1 MKSETTPGKADVRA
15 ADEAFRLTL
24 TPEADLTPRLC
35 TLLQKGCYV
44 RVKTGCSLREL
55 LCDQFGIDPEYVRKD
70 IKVFFI
76 NSSPVDNIDE
86 AIIRDGATVALSAS
100 MPGLVGAAM
109 RGDGLSWMRSSIT
122 YHDAGG
128 DLGDSEGVI
137 QLKLFNQ
144 VMADLGKSFLERAVY
159 VKSRF
164 LLDYFGRFGEDFW
177 GKAMKMRKNGEVLSK
192 EALFEALK
200 SFEGMVKVRVERE

>member
-1 MKSETTPGKADVRA
+1 MKSGNTPGMAEVRA
-15 ADEAFRLTL
+15 ADETFRLTL
-24 TPEADLTPRLC
+24 TPEADLLPRLC

-44 RVKTGCSLREL
+44 RVRTGCSLREL

-86 AIIRDGATVALSAS
+86 AAIRDGATVALSAS
-100 MPGLVGAAM
+100 MPGVVGAAM

-122 YHDAGG
+122 YHDEGG
-128 DLGDSEGVI
+128 DFGDSEGVI

-144 VMADLGKSFLERAVY
+144 VMADLGESFLDRGVY
-159 VKSRF
+159 VQSRF
-164 LLDYFGRFGEDFW
+164 LMDYFGRFGEDFW
-177 GKAMKMRKNGEVLSK
+177 KKSMRMSKNREALSK
-192 EALFEALK
+192 QELFDALK

>member
-1 MKSETTPGKADVRA
+1 MKSVTTPGMADVKA
-15 ADEAFRLTL
+15 ADNAFKLTL
-24 TPEADLTPRLC
+24 IPEADLLPRLC
-35 TLLQKGCYV
+35 TLLQKGCHV

-55 LCDQFGIDPEYVRKD
+55 LCDQFGIDPEYVRKE

-86 AIIRDGATVALSAS
+86 AIIRDGAIVALSAS

-122 YHDAGG
+122 YHEEGG

-144 VMADLGKSFLERAVY
+144 VMADLGESFLGRGVY
-159 VKSRF
+159 VDSQF
-164 LLDYFGRFGEDFW
+164 LMDYFGRFGEDFW
-177 GKAMKMRKNGEVLSK
+177 AKNMQMLKNSETLSRQN
-192 EALFEALK
+192 LHDALK
-200 SFEGMVKVRVERE
+200 SYEGMVRISVKLA

>member
-1 MKSETTPGKADVRA
+1 MNKETTPGMDDIRA
-15 ADEAFRLTL
+15 ADEAFKLIL
-24 TPEADLTPRLC
+24 IPEADLVPRLC
-35 TLLQKGCYV
+35 TLMQKGCYV
-44 RVKTGCSLREL
+44 RIRTGCSLREL

-86 AIIRDGATVALSAS
+86 AVVRDGATVALSAS

-122 YHDAGG
+122 YHDEGG
-128 DLGDSEGVI
+128 ELGGSEGAI

-144 VMADLGKSFLERAVY
+144 VMADLGASFLERGVY
-159 VKSRF
+159 VQSQF
-164 LLDYFGRFGEDFW
+164 LLNYFSRFGEDFW
-177 GKAMKMRKNGEVLSK
+177 KKAMGMRKNGAELSRQDLFD
-192 EALFEALK
+192 ALQSFEA
-200 SFEGMVKVRVERE
+200 MVKVTVERK

>member
-1 MKSETTPGKADVRA
+1 MKSVTTPGMADVKA
-15 ADEAFRLTL
+15 ADNAFKLTL
-24 TPEADLTPRLC
+24 IPEADLLPRLC
-35 TLLQKGCYV
+35 TLLQKGCHV

-55 LCDQFGIDPEYVRKD
+55 LCDQFGIDPEYVRKE

-86 AIIRDGATVALSAS
+86 AIIRDGAIVALSAS

-122 YHDAGG
+122 YHEEGG

-144 VMADLGKSFLERAVY
+144 VMADLGESFLCRGVY
-159 VKSRF
+159 VDSQF
-164 LLDYFGRFGEDFW
+164 LMDYFGRFGEDFW
-177 GKAMKMRKNGEVLSK
+177 AKNLQMLKNSETLSRQN
-192 EALFEALK
+192 LHDALK
-200 SFEGMVKVRVERE
+200 SYEGMVRVSVKLA